1 MCAIV
6 AELRYIKF
14 KNVKSGFTPK
24 PSENPVLMTGHAVGL
39 EAVKVSFEEVA
50 LVGKVD
56 FITILM
62 LKRLNAQDR

>member
-1 MCAIV
+1 
-6 AELRYIKF
+6 
-14 KNVKSGFTPK
+14 VKSGFTPK

-39 EAVKVSFEEVA
+39 EAVKVSFEVVA